1 MRKITEET
9 VILLRSAVKKILDKA
24 KQIGCSKGCIE
35 DLTAV
40 YEVQTTST
48 DKEIKAICDSWGE
61 KELLKY
67 IDKLLEETRKGG
79 RYMSKK
85 SIQERF
91 NAPKDWDFEDM
102 LGDYGMEF
110 LAENY
115 PDDEPIDMDS
125 FDEYFRSPWEA
136 VRSAFFG
143 GRWGNDRDSF
153 NPTDSYFVF
162 NGYNNAISIPY
173 LDDYLEDEIN
183 EEEFYNYCVDNGY
196 YEPEEED
203 ED

>member
-1 MRKITEET
+1 MRKLNEET

-24 KQIGCSKGCIE
+24 KQIGCSRGCIE

-40 YEVQTTST
+40 YEAQTTST
-48 DKEIKAICDSWGE
+48 DKEIKSICDSWGE
-61 KELLKY
+61 KELLRY
-67 IDKLLEETRKGG
+67 IDKLLEETRRGG
-79 RYMSKK
+79 RNMSKK
-85 SIQERF
+85 SIKERF

-102 LGDYGMEF
+102 LDDYGMEF

-115 PDDEPIDMDS
+115 PDDEPVDMDS
-125 FDEYFRSPWEA
+125 FDDHFHSPWEA

-153 NPTDSYFVF
+153 NPTDPYFVF

-173 LDDYLEDEIN
+173 LDDYLKDEVN
-183 EEEFYNYCVDNGY
+183 EEEFYNFCVDNGY
-196 YEPEEED
+196 YQEED
-203 ED
+203 